1 MAPRLKFEVLF
12 LLQFVLRYKIW
23 LVIAVAIGLRMAVF
37 LAFPSIFAF
46 DQTSEIHGSLAY
58 DQYAVNL
65 NGTGVFGLNA
75 GEPDA
80 MLPPFYSYTLAAL
93 YGVFGRSSLVVA
105 IFHTVLDAVSIWL
118 LIDIGK
124 RLFKSY
130 DATLWDERIGLWI
143 GLIAGLCFAFYP
155 YLIFQNL
162 TLIDTAIFI
171 TQLHLFVWLIILLR
185 EQESLNRKTMGFAV
199 TAGVVL
205 GITLLTRPI
214 MPIFALFLPIWYLF
228 RLSLIQSF
236 LRLLIVA
243 VVGALVLM
251 PWIGRNYAVFDD
263 FVPMTTTSG
272 SNLWQGNSE
281 YTIPVFRAGYDV
293 QWTAPEV
300 NAPRE
305 SREADAERFALVMQF
320 WQENSEKIPE
330 LLWVKFWV
338 HWSIDIAPRYNPQAG
353 EQFALNEDGEF
364 IILRDGE
371 STDGFVEHGTYDE
384 PIFEVIGR
392 NIHRVYFGG
401 LFILAV
407 IGSVI
412 SWRLW
417 RDISLIWFLQISM
430 TIVYMVFH
438 PSTRYR
444 APTDPT
450 LFLFSVYTLAA
461 IFLWWM
467 GRRNEITSTLQMPEQ
482 PKTQNL

>member
-1 MAPRLKFEVLF
+1 MPKNRLQSLN
-12 LLQFVLRYKIW
+12 QYKVWII
-23 LVIAVAIGLRMAVF
+23 IALAIVLRMAVF

-46 DQTSEIHGSLAY
+46 DQTNAIHGSLAY

-65 NGTGVFGLNA
+65 NETGIYGMNA
-75 GEPDA
+75 GQADA

-93 YGVFGRSSLVVA
+93 YGLFGRTALVVA
-105 IFHTVLDAVSIWL
+105 VFHTLLDALSIWL

-124 RLFKSY
+124 RLFKSF
-130 DATLWDERIGLWI
+130 DVTLWGEAIDVWI
-143 GLIAGLCFAFYP
+143 GVIAGACFAFYP

-171 TQLHLFVWLIILLR
+171 TELHLFVWLVILLR
-185 EQESLNRKTMGFAV
+185 EQEMLNRKTIGIGI

-205 GITLLTRPI
+205 GITMLTRPI
-214 MPIFALFLPIWYLF
+214 IPVFALFLPIWFLF
-228 RLSLIQSF
+228 RLNLVQSF

-243 VVGALVLM
+243 AFGAIVLL
-251 PWIGRNYAVFDD
+251 PWIGRNYTVFDD

-300 NAPRE
+300 NAPRD

-320 WQENSEKIPE
+320 WQENPEKIPE

-338 HWSIDIAPRYNPQAG
+338 HWSIDIAPRYNPKEN
-353 EQFALNEDGEF
+353 EQFALDENGDFILLRGVESIDGQVAHAE
-364 IILRDGE
+364 
-371 STDGFVEHGTYDE
+371 YDE

-417 RDISLIWFLQISM
+417 REISLIWFLQISM
-430 TIVYMVFH
+430 TIVYMIFH

-450 LFLFSVYTLAA
+450 LFLFSAYTLVV
-461 IFLWWM
+461 ILRWWLQ
-467 GRRNEITSTLQMPEQ
+467 RRRVSSTAQ
-482 PKTQNL
+482 